1 MMHSQTSSCFL
12 FVGCLFGPFCLA
24 HRLTYKFMVKALV
37 KAAKIIS
44 PIGQRSSSILSEYH
58 GLIENLAL
66 AFRRPRM
73 FTRSVRLFPI
83 CHVVT

>member
-1 MMHSQTSSCFL
+1 
-12 FVGCLFGPFCLA
+12 
-24 HRLTYKFMVKALV
+24 MVKVKVLV

-44 PIGQRSSSILSEYH
+44 PIGQKSSCILSEYPYH

-66 AFRRPRM
+66 AAFRRPRM